1 MKRILK
7 RVGALVA
14 LILIAAVTIP
24 MVVSADF
31 LKAQLQAQVKKAT
44 GRELAIKG
52 KASLSILP
60 NIAIHV
66 EDVTLGNPAGFDAP
80 YLVHIEKLQTGAA
93 LGPLLSKQLRITG
106 VTLEGA
112 KLYLEQNTSGAKN
125 WEFANSKPAEAKPET
140 AGEAKAS
147 PLKQLAIGRVTVK
160 NTHVHFSKAGA
171 KPMAIENINIALDG
185 ADGSGPLSLSGSV
198 DYQKQP
204 VKFSLGVKEMKALL
218 AGKTA
223 GVLAALTLPSG
234 EVSFNGEMST
244 ENGPQ
249 AKGKFSF
256 NSDNLGGLMAWA
268 TGTKPAGNLPK
279 KVSVQSSLAL
289 KDAQNLALNDLNFSA
304 DSLSGAGQLAIK
316 LGSAVPAV
324 NGELKLGVVNLNEL
338 TGKAAAAPQAEAGKA
353 APAASSAGWSDAPL
367 NLAGL
372 RAVNANLK
380 LAIEKLVSGK
390 LEFTNIAADVVMNGG
405 NAKLSLGNLAL
416 YEGTAKGTVGLDG
429 SGASAGLST
438 NLSLTGVNIERL
450 MTAMSG
456 ASKLEGVASLSLN
469 VNGRGA
475 SQRALVG
482 SLGGSGN
489 IKINDG
495 AIKGINVASFLRDAK
510 KAFILSESST
520 ESTDFTEMT
529 ASFTIAQGVVSN
541 KDLAM
546 KSPVLR
552 LGGSGNINLPA
563 RTIDYRAVPT
573 LVSSLQGQGAKD
585 KSTGLDIPLLIT
597 GPWSAIS
604 ITPDLEGILTNALTN
619 PEALKE
625 NIKGVKEG
633 LKNFNSPKDIGKA
646 LLGGTSD
653 AAPAPATAPATSTA
667 PAAKPKPVKEQL
679 IEDAI
684 GGVLGGFGK

>member
-7 RVGALVA
+7 LVGALVA
-14 LILIAAVTIP
+14 LILIAAVAIP

-31 LKAQLQAQVKKAT
+31 LKTQLQAQVKNTT

-60 NIAIHV
+60 NIAIQV

-112 KLYLEQNTSGAKN
+112 KLYLEQNASGAKN
-125 WEFANSKPAEAKPET
+125 WEFANSTPAEATPET

-147 PLKQLAIGRVTVK
+147 SLKQLAIGRVTVK
-160 NTHVHFSKAGA
+160 NSHVYVAKAGA
-171 KPMAIENINIALDG
+171 KPMAIENITIALDG

-234 EVSFNGEMST
+234 EVHFDGEMSAK
-244 ENGPQ
+244 NGPA
-249 AKGKFSF
+249 AKGEFSF
-256 NSDNLGGLMAWA
+256 NSDNLGSLMAWA

-279 KVSVQSSLAL
+279 KVSVQSSIVL
-289 KDAQNLALNDLNFSA
+289 KDAQNLALNELNFSA
-304 DSLSGAGQLAIK
+304 DSLSGSGQLA
-316 LGSAVPAV
+316 LTLEGAVPAV
-324 NGELKLGVVNLNEL
+324 NGTLKLGVVNLNEL
-338 TGKAAAAPQAEAGKA
+338 TGKAAATQAAEAGKA
-353 APAASSAGWSDAPL
+353 AAATSSAGWSDAPL

-380 LAIEKLVSGK
+380 LTIEKLVSGK
-390 LEFTNIAADVVMNGG
+390 LEFTNISTDIVLSGG
-405 NAKLSLGNLAL
+405 NAKINLGNLSL
-416 YEGTAKGTVGLDG
+416 YDGTAKGTVGLDG

-438 NLSLTGVNIERL
+438 NLSLSGVNIERL

-456 ASKLEGVASLSLN
+456 ASKIEGVANLSMN

-475 SQRALVG
+475 SQRALIG

-510 KAFILSESST
+510 KGFILSDSST

-529 ASFTIAQGVVSN
+529 ASFSIAQGVVSN
-541 KDLAM
+541 KDLTM

-552 LGGSGNINLPA
+552 LAGSGSVSLPA

-573 LVSSLQGQGAKD
+573 LVSSLEGQGAKD
-585 KSTGLDIPLLIT
+585 THTGLDIPMLIT

-604 ITPDLEGILTNALTN
+604 ITPDLAGILTNALSN

-633 LKNFNSPKDIGKA
+633 FKNFNSPKDIGKA

-653 AAPAPATAPATSTA
+653 AASESDEGAVTTS
-667 PAAKPKPVKEQL
+667 KPVKEQL
-679 IEDAI
+679 IENAI
-684 GGVLGGFGK
+684 GGVLGGFGN